1 MNNTIKKTGITIGS
15 FLGVI
20 SVILS
25 SYIYFAN
32 PKLLVNT
39 WLGFLTIFIFIFF
52 GILSI
57 LLAKNK
63 LGGLINFKDT
73 FSTYFTTVLV
83 AHTISAI
90 FIFFITNFILPQE
103 IRDNIKNILS
113 DFNIQNMKQNHVSAK
128 DIINAIELSKNYNP
142 FAYTEIISGTF
153 KYLLRDSAIGLIIA
167 AFLRNTK

>member
-15 FLGVI
+15 FLGVF

-32 PKLLVNT
+32 PQLLVNT

-83 AHTISAI
+83 AHSISAI
-90 FIFFITNFILPQE
+90 FIFFITNFLKSE
-103 IRDNIKNILS
+103 
-113 DFNIQNMKQNHVSAK
+113 
-128 DIINAIELSKNYNP
+128 
-142 FAYTEIISGTF
+142 
-153 KYLLRDSAIGLIIA
+153 
-167 AFLRNTK
+167 